1 MVKLDWLVV
10 APAMKEEW
18 KCTTIDGGRLYAMIH
33 GISMTLMLCADNLDT
48 EEQLQHI
55 KVLTLDRELVL
66 FYWMTYSVLGLSLL
80 S

>member
-48 EEQLQHI
+48 EEQLQH
-55 KVLTLDRELVL
+55 KCSLWTGNW
-66 FYWMTYSVLGLSLL
+66 FYSTG
-80 S
+80 